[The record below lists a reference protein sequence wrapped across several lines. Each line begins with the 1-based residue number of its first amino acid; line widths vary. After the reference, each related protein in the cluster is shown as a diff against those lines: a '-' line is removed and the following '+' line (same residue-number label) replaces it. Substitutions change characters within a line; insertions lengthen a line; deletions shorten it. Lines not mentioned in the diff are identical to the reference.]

1 MMAKLT
7 AAYQRMSQRERI
19 MTLAVAGILFL
30 LINIFVWRWLLGTIS
45 GSRSELGARKAS
57 RFEQNVYMK
66 ERELWAKRD
75 QWLQKTQPTLKGA
88 EEASTLLD
96 QLKQIAGKYNIVIEN
111 PAIGS
116 GETTPNHQA
125 VFASIETSSHWP
137 ELVHFLYDVQQP
149 DAFIVFESVNLAV
162 DGNDATMM
170 RGKFKIARWFAP
182 PNARKAER

>member
-1 MMAKLT
+1 MMAKLA
-7 AAYQRMSQRERI
+7 AAYQRMSQRERM
-19 MTLAVAGILFL
+19 MTLVVAGVLFL
-30 LINIFVWRWLLGTIS
+30 LINIFLWKWLLGTIS
-45 GSRSELGARKAS
+45 SSRSELVARKS
-57 RFEQNVYMK
+57 TRSEQTVYLR
-66 ERELWAKRD
+66 ERELWARRD
-75 QWLQKTQPTLKGA
+75 QWLQKTQPALKGA

-111 PAIGS
+111 PAIGT

-125 VFASIETSSHWP
+125 VFASIETNSHWP

-149 DAFIVFESVNLAV
+149 DAFIVFESVNLAI

-182 PNARKAER
+182 AQPKKG

>member
-19 MTLAVAGILFL
+19 MTLAVAGVLLL
-30 LINIFVWRWLLGTIS
+30 LINIFIWRWLLGTIS
-45 GSRSELGARKAS
+45 GSRNALAARKAN
-57 RFEQNVYMK
+57 RLEQTVYLR

-96 QLKQIAGKYNIVIEN
+96 QLKQVAGKYNIVIEN
-111 PAIGS
+111 PAIGT

-137 ELVHFLYDVQQP
+137 ELVHFLSDVQQP
-149 DAFIVFESVNLAV
+149 DGFIVFESVNLAI
-162 DGNDATMM
+162 DGSDATMM

-182 PNARKAER
+182 AQRKKN

>member
-1 MMAKLT
+1 MMEKLK
-7 AAYQRMSQRERI
+7 AAYQRMNQRERM
-19 MTLAVAGILFL
+19 MTLAIAAVLFL
-30 LINIFVWRWLLGTIS
+30 LINIFIWKWLFGTI
-45 GSRSELGARKAS
+45 GNSRRELAARKATRS
-57 RFEQNVYMK
+57 EQTVYMK

-88 EEASTLLD
+88 EEASTLLE
-96 QLKQIAGKYNIVIEN
+96 QLKQVAGKYDVLIEN
-111 PAIGS
+111 PVIGS

-149 DAFIVFESVNLAV
+149 DAFVVFESVNLAV
-162 DGNDATMM
+162 DGSDATMM

-182 PNARKAER
+182 PQRQKG

>member
-19 MTLAVAGILFL
+19 MTLVVAGILLL
-30 LINIFVWRWLLGTIS
+30 LINIFIWRWLLGTIS
-45 GSRSELGARKAS
+45 GSRNSLAARKANRS
-57 RFEQNVYMK
+57 EQTVYLR

-96 QLKQIAGKYNIVIEN
+96 QLKQVAGKYNIVIEN
-111 PAIGS
+111 PAIGT

-125 VFASIETSSHWP
+125 VFASIEASSHWP
-137 ELVHFLYDVQQP
+137 EMVHFLSDVQQP
-149 DAFIVFESVNLAV
+149 DVFIVFESVNLAI
-162 DGNDATMM
+162 DGSDATMM

-182 PNARKAER
+182 AQRKKN

>member
-1 MMAKLT
+1 MMEKLRL
-7 AAYQRMSQRERI
+7 AYLRMNQRERM
-19 MTLAVAGILFL
+19 MTLIVAGVLL
-30 LINIFVWRWLLGTIS
+30 VLINIFIWRWLLGTIS
-45 GSRSELGARKAS
+45 NSRRELASRKATRSE
-57 RFEQNVYMK
+57 QIVYMK

-75 QWLQKTQPTLKGA
+75 QWLQKTQPTQKGA

-96 QLKQIAGKYNIVIEN
+96 QLKAVAEKYDVLIAN

-149 DAFIVFESVNLAV
+149 DAFVVFESVNLAI
-162 DGNDATMM
+162 DGADPTTM

-182 PNARKAER
+182 AERKKG

>member
-1 MMAKLT
+1 MMEKLR
-7 AAYQRMSQRERI
+7 AAYQRMNQRERI
-19 MTLAVAGILFL
+19 MTLAIAAVLLL
-30 LINIFVWRWLLGTIS
+30 LINLFIWKWVLGTIGNS
-45 GSRSELGARKAS
+45 RRELASRKATRSE
-57 RFEQNVYMK
+57 QTVYMK

-88 EEASTLLD
+88 EEASIL
-96 QLKQIAGKYNIVIEN
+96 IEN

-125 VFASIETSSHWP
+125 IFASIETSSHWP

-149 DAFIVFESVNLAV
+149 DGFVVFESVNLAI
-162 DGNDATMM
+162 DGSDPTMM

-182 PNARKAER
+182 PQRKQG

>member
-30 LINIFVWRWLLGTIS
+30 LINIFIWSWLLGTIS
-45 GSRSELGARKAS
+45 GSRSELATRKATRS
-57 RFEQNVYMK
+57 EQTVYLR
-66 ERELWAKRD
+66 ERDLWAKRD
-75 QWLQKTQPTLKGA
+75 QWLQKTQPVLKGA

-162 DGNDATMM
+162 DGSDATMM

-182 PNARKAER
+182 AQRKKG

>member
-19 MTLAVAGILFL
+19 MTLAVAGVLFL

-45 GSRSELGARKAS
+45 GSRNELSARKATRS
-57 RFEQNVYMK
+57 EQTVYLR

-111 PAIGS
+111 PVIGT

-137 ELVHFLYDVQQP
+137 ELVHFLSEVQQP

-182 PNARKAER
+182 AQRKKG

>member
-19 MTLAVAGILFL
+19 MTLAVTGILLL

-45 GSRSELGARKAS
+45 GSRNALAARKAS
-57 RFEQNVYMK
+57 RSEQTVYLK

-96 QLKQIAGKYNIVIEN
+96 QLKQIAGKYNIVVEN
-111 PAIGS
+111 PAIGT

-137 ELVHFLYDVQQP
+137 ELVHFLSDVQQP
-149 DAFIVFESVNLAV
+149 DAFVVFESVNLAI
-162 DGNDATMM
+162 DGSDATMM

-182 PNARKAER
+182 AQRKKN

>member
-1 MMAKLT
+1 MIAKLT
-7 AAYQRMSQRERI
+7 ATYQRMSQRERI
-19 MTLAVAGILFL
+19 MTLVVAGILLL
-30 LINIFVWRWLLGTIS
+30 LINIFIWRWLLGTIS
-45 GSRSELGARKAS
+45 GSRNALAARKANRS
-57 RFEQNVYMK
+57 EQTVYLR

-75 QWLQKTQPTLKGA
+75 QWLQKTQPMLKGA

-111 PAIGS
+111 PAIGT

-137 ELVHFLYDVQQP
+137 ELVHFLSDVQQP
-149 DAFIVFESVNLAV
+149 DVFIVFESVNLAI
-162 DGNDATMM
+162 DGSDATMM

-182 PNARKAER
+182 AQRKKN

>member
-1 MMAKLT
+1 MMEKLR
-7 AAYQRMSQRERI
+7 AAYQRMNQRERM
-19 MTLAVAGILFL
+19 MTLAIAAVLFL
-30 LINIFVWRWLLGTIS
+30 LINIFIWKWIFGTIGTS
-45 GSRSELGARKAS
+45 RRELASRKATRSE
-57 RFEQNVYMK
+57 QTVYMK

-96 QLKQIAGKYNIVIEN
+96 QLKQIAGKYNILIEN

-125 VFASIETSSHWP
+125 IFASIETSSHWT

-149 DAFIVFESVNLAV
+149 DGFVVFESVNLAI
-162 DGNDATMM
+162 DGSDPTMM

-182 PNARKAER
+182 PQRKQG

>member
-19 MTLAVAGILFL
+19 MTLAVASILFL
-30 LINIFVWRWLLGTIS
+30 LINIFIWSWLLGTIS
-45 GSRSELGARKAS
+45 GSRSELATRKAT
-57 RFEQNVYMK
+57 RLEQTVYLR
-66 ERELWAKRD
+66 ERDLWAKRD
-75 QWLQKTQPTLKGA
+75 QWLQKTQPVLKGA

-137 ELVHFLYDVQQP
+137 ELVRFLYDVQQP

-162 DGNDATMM
+162 DGSDATMM

-182 PNARKAER
+182 AQRKKG

>member
-19 MTLAVAGILFL
+19 MTLVIAGILFL
-30 LINIFVWRWLLGTIS
+30 LINIFIWRWLLGTIS
-45 GSRSELGARKAS
+45 GSRNQLAARKSTRA
-57 RFEQNVYMK
+57 EQNVYMR

-75 QWLQKTQPTLKGA
+75 QWVQKTQPTAKGA
-88 EEASTLLD
+88 EEPSNLLE

-111 PAIGS
+111 PAIGT

-182 PNARKAER
+182 AQRKKS

>member
-19 MTLAVAGILFL
+19 MTLAVAGILLL
-30 LINIFVWRWLLGTIS
+30 LINIFIWRWLLGTIS
-45 GSRSELGARKAS
+45 GSRNELATRKATRS
-57 RFEQNVYMK
+57 EQTVYLR

-96 QLKQIAGKYNIVIEN
+96 QLKQTAGKYNIVIEN
-111 PAIGS
+111 PAIGT

-125 VFASIETSSHWP
+125 VFASIETGSHWP
-137 ELVHFLYDVQQP
+137 ELVHFLSDVQQP
-149 DAFIVFESVNLAV
+149 DVFIVFESVNLAI
-162 DGNDATMM
+162 DGSDATMM

-182 PNARKAER
+182 AQRKKN

>member
-7 AAYQRMSQRERI
+7 ATYQRMSQRERI
-19 MTLAVAGILFL
+19 MTLVVAGILLL
-30 LINIFVWRWLLGTIS
+30 LINIFIWRWLLGTIS
-45 GSRSELGARKAS
+45 GSRNALAVRKATRS
-57 RFEQNVYMK
+57 EQTVYLR

-111 PAIGS
+111 PAIGT

-137 ELVHFLYDVQQP
+137 EMVHFLSDVQQP
-149 DAFIVFESVNLAV
+149 DVFIVFESVNLAI
-162 DGNDATMM
+162 DGSDATMM

-182 PNARKAER
+182 AQRKKN

>member
-19 MTLAVAGILFL
+19 MTLAVTGILLL
-30 LINIFVWRWLLGTIS
+30 LINIFIWRWLLGTIS
-45 GSRSELGARKAS
+45 GSRNALASRKANRS
-57 RFEQNVYMK
+57 EQTVYLK

-111 PAIGS
+111 PAIGT

-137 ELVHFLYDVQQP
+137 ELVHFLSDVQQP
-149 DAFIVFESVNLAV
+149 DVFLVFESVNLAI
-162 DGNDATMM
+162 DGSDATMM

-182 PNARKAER
+182 AQRKKN